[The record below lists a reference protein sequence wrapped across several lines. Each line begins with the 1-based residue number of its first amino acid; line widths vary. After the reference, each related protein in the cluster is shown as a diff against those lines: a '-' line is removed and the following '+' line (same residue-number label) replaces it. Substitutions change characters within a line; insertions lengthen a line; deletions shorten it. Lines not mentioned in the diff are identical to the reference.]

1 MRPAIERSMRLR
13 PAQGAFNR
21 AIAGRLAVGC
31 LVLGSALSGC
41 MLGCEKATSDAPSAL
56 EPCKEV
62 GQRCEYAPGKLGACV
77 LRDGCQGDRCFVCQS
92 QH

>member
-1 MRPAIERSMRLR
+1 MAWFARQRRHAAALGLFG
-13 PAQGAFNR
+13 GAL
-21 AIAGRLAVGC
+21 AGGA
-31 LVLGSALSGC
+31 LV
-41 MLGCEKATSDAPSAL
+41 GCEKTSSDAPAAL

>member
-1 MRPAIERSMRLR
+1 MALIG
-13 PAQGAFNR
+13 GAH
-21 AIAGRLAVGC
+21 V
-31 LVLGSALSGC
+31 
-41 MLGCEKATSDAPSAL
+41 GCEKTSHDAPAAL

-77 LRDGCQGDRCFVCQS
+77 LRDGCRGASCFVCQS

>member
-1 MRPAIERSMRLR
+1 MKPA
-13 PAQGAFNR
+13 PKQGSGLTPGPNALGRR
-21 AIAGRLAVGC
+21 ATVGY
-31 LVLGSALSGC
+31 LVLASAVTGC
-41 MLGCEKATSDAPSAL
+41 VLGCEKTASDAPAAL

>member
-1 MRPAIERSMRLR
+1 MRLSFPR
-13 PAQGAFNR
+13 QR
-21 AIAGRLAVGC
+21 RLAA
-31 LVLGSALSGC
+31 VLSLSGC
-41 MLGCEKATSDAPSAL
+41 VLVGCEKTSSDAPAAL

-77 LRDGCQGDRCFVCQS
+77 LRDGCQGDHCFVCQS